1 MSLLQCGR
9 SCLHAIAM
17 YVYPVLSRPDLS
29 GVGGT
34 AGCVPITGW
43 SLLCL
48 SPPSILGLLPFR
60 RPELGVY
67 WLAL

>member
-1 MSLLQCGR
+1 MPL
-9 SCLHAIAM
+9 IAM

-34 AGCVPITGW
+34 AGCVPLTDW

-67 WLAL
+67 CVVCIF

>member
-1 MSLLQCGR
+1 MSLLQCGSR
-9 SCLHAIAM
+9 RGLACMPLIAM
-17 YVYPVLSRPDLS
+17 YVYHVLSRPDLS

-48 SPPSILGLLPFR
+48 SPPSILGLFCCLFGG
-60 RPELGVY
+60 LS
-67 WLAL
+67 